1 MRTSRTE
8 RMVNVPAA
16 VIIAA
21 MLLIAAGV
29 AWATGHPRIC
39 AMHVTLWSLTMVAIR
54 RIRQDQSKGGPA

>member
-1 MRTSRTE
+1 
-8 RMVNVPAA
+8 MVNVPAA